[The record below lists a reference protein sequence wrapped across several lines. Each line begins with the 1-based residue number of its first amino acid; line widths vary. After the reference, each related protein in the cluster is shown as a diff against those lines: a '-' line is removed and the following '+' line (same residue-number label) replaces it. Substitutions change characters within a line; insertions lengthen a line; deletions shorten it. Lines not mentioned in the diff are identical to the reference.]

1 MSFKTTPPTQC
12 VSSPWEF
19 VAADF
24 MEPLTVINLGNH
36 HILIVGGLFTKHI
49 ETAALPSIETTLIG
63 QVLLDKVVFR
73 HGLL

>member
-1 MSFKTTPPTQC
+1 
-12 VSSPWEF
+12 
-19 VAADF
+19 
-24 MEPLTVINLGNH
+24 MEPLTVINLGNR

-73 HGLL
+73 HGPL